1 MQNNNQVEMTNAN
14 QGQSVGWFRD
24 QDMTLQLLMGLCGL
38 APIILA
44 IGFAINQIR
53 GAENWQS
60 WFVGE
65 DNQFWIW
72 FQDLELTYIAAFLI
86 YMAIYGIYRY
96 TKYLIF
102 ERFMASG
109 YLP

>member
-1 MQNNNQVEMTNAN
+1 MQNNNQVENAN
-14 QGQSVGWFRD
+14 DNQDPSIGWFRG
-24 QDMTLQLLMGLCGL
+24 QNLTLQLLMGLFGIG
-38 APIILA
+38 PIILA
-44 IGFAINQIR
+44 IGLAINQIR
-53 GAENWQS
+53 GAENWHS

-72 FQDLELTYIAAFLI
+72 FQDLELMYVAAFLTYLSI
-86 YMAIYGIYRY
+86 NGIYCY

>member
-14 QGQSVGWFRD
+14 QGQSVGWFRG
-24 QDMTLQLLMGLCGL
+24 QDLTLQLLMDLCGL
-38 APIILA
+38 APIIMA

-60 WFVGE
+60 LFVG
-65 DNQFWIW
+65 IW
-72 FQDLELTYIAAFLI
+72 FQDLELMYIAAFLI
-86 YMAIYGIYRY
+86 YMAIYGIYCY
-96 TKYLIF
+96 TSYLIF
-102 ERFMASG
+102 ERTSV